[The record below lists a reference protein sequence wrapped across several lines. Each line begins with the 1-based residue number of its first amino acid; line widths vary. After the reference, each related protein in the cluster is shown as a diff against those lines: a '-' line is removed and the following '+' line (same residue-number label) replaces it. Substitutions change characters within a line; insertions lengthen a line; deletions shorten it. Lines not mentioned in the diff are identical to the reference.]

1 MTVYRAEPDAPASSA
16 SRSDL
21 LGLADRTVYGGL
33 YKVKGP
39 LVL

>member
-1 MTVYRAEPDAPASSA
+1 MRQHLLPVEVIR
-16 SRSDL
+16 L

-33 YKVKGP
+33 LQSEGP